1 MATRSHAHHEQR
13 ALKLSL
19 YGVLCFV
26 VLGIGFA
33 LITKSDAI
41 LFDGV
46 YSLIAFCMAI
56 VTLKVARLAQRPD
69 DDKFHFGYT
78 AMEPT
83 LNLFKSLIV
92 IVTCVFALTGAVNRL
107 LAGGNQAE
115 YGLAIVYGVIS
126 TTGCFYIAWRMR
138 RSSMDYRSDLVGVEA
153 KTWFVDGLLSFA
165 VLLGFIVAW
174 SLELSGLGHYAPL
187 VDPLLLITLVVLALP
202 IPAKILF
209 DSLKEVVAMAPPEDV
224 VDEIENQLLETLTD
238 VSTEHVE
245 LRVSKR
251 GRVTYLLVHVVVADD
266 FEVRGIAAL
275 DQIREKSESEL
286 KQWNPE
292 IVMDMLFV
300 RDRELAG

>member
-1 MATRSHAHHEQR
+1 M
-13 ALKLSL
+13 
-19 YGVLCFV
+19 
-26 VLGIGFA
+26 
-33 LITKSDAI
+33 
-41 LFDGV
+41 
-46 YSLIAFCMAI
+46 
-56 VTLKVARLAQRPD
+56 
-69 DDKFHFGYT
+69 
-78 AMEPT
+78 
-83 LNLFKSLIV
+83 
-92 IVTCVFALTGAVNRL
+92 
-107 LAGGNQAE
+107 
-115 YGLAIVYGVIS
+115 
-126 TTGCFYIAWRMR
+126 
-138 RSSMDYRSDLVGVEA
+138 
-153 KTWFVDGLLSFA
+153 
-165 VLLGFIVAW
+165 
-174 SLELSGLGHYAPL
+174 
-187 VDPLLLITLVVLALP
+187 P

>member
-1 MATRSHAHHEQR
+1 MATRTHAHNEQR

-19 YGVLCFV
+19 YGVLFFV

-33 LITKSDAI
+33 LATKSDAI
-41 LFDGV
+41 LFDAV

-56 VTLKVARLAQRPD
+56 LTLKVARLAQRPD
-69 DDKFHFGYT
+69 DEKFHFGYT

-92 IVTCVFALTGAVNRL
+92 IVTCVFAFTGAVNRL

-115 YGLAIVYGVIS
+115 YGLAIVYGVVS
-126 TTGCFYIAWRMR
+126 TTGCLYIAWRMR
-138 RSSMDYRSDLVGVEA
+138 RSSKDYRSDLVRVEA
-153 KTWFVDGLLSFA
+153 KTWFIDGLLSFG
-165 VLLGFIVAW
+165 VLLGFIAAW
-174 SLELSGLGHYAPL
+174 SFEQSGLGHYAPL

-202 IPAKILF
+202 IPAKIMF
-209 DSLKEVVAMAPPEDV
+209 DSLKEVVAMAPPEHV
-224 VDEIENQLLETLTD
+224 VDEIENELLETLKD

-266 FEVRGIAAL
+266 FEVRDIAAL
-275 DQIREKSESEL
+275 DQIRKKSESDL

-300 RDRELAG
+300 RDRDLAG